1 MASGAC
7 GTLRPRIDS
16 PGSSLERPPR
26 KEPSIASRK
35 RLAAALVTNQLIASG
50 THIVAKGAMLVV
62 SPLALALLRF
72 ITASG
77 ALLLY
82 QRFRSAPQAIARRDW
97 PMIALLGILVIPI
110 NQGFFLFG
118 LSRSTASH
126 AALLYALTPLLVL
139 LFARGLLREGGVV
152 AKLAGILVAFAGVA
166 VILLERGLRHEM
178 SVLGGDLLILVAVV
192 AWALYTVLS
201 KRLLH
206 RYDPMT
212 VTTWAIVSG
221 TVLVLPALAIPGAVP
236 PLPSVPPAVWGAIG
250 YLAIG
255 TSVIG
260 YPLWMYA
267 LRHMDASKVAVTSN
281 TQPILTAA
289 LSWLVFRERFTPGF
303 LTGAALILAGVT
315 WVETRRAAVPAEAAV
330 AVERV

>member
-1 MASGAC
+1 M
-7 GTLRPRIDS
+7 
-16 PGSSLERPPR
+16 
-26 KEPSIASRK
+26 
-35 RLAAALVTNQLIASG
+35 NQLIASG
-50 THIVAKGAMLVV
+50 THIVAKGAMLLV

-72 ITASG
+72 ITASA

-82 QRFRSAPQAIARRDW
+82 QRFRPAPEPIERRDW
-97 PMIALLGILVIPI
+97 PMILLLGILVIPI

-126 AALLYALTPLLVL
+126 AALLYALTPLVVL
-139 LFARGLLREGGVV
+139 LFARRLFRETNLV
-152 AKLAGILVAFAGVA
+152 AKVTGILVAFAGVA

-178 SVLGGDLLILVAVV
+178 TVLGGDLLILIAVV

-201 KRLLH
+201 KRLLR

-221 TVLVLPALAIPGAVP
+221 TAVVLPALAIPGAVP
-236 PLPSVPPAVWGAIG
+236 PLPAISPAVWSAIG

-260 YPLWMYA
+260 YPLWLYA
-267 LRHMDASKVAVTSN
+267 LRHMDASKVAITSN
-281 TQPILTAA
+281 TQPILTA
-289 LSWLVFRERFTPGF
+289 LMSWLFFRERFTPGF
-303 LTGAALILAGVT
+303 FIGAALILAGVT
-315 WVETRRAAVPAEAAV
+315 WVETRRAAVSPEAV
-330 AVERV
+330 AATEHV